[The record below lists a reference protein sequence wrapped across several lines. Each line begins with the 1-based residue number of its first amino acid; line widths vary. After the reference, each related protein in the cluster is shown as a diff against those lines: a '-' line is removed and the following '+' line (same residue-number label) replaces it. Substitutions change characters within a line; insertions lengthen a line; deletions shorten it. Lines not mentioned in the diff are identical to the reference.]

1 MRWVVAKI
9 GTELLITETG
19 ERGISTN
26 YHVTTAIRHEEMGLD
41 TAGVILTTP
50 WPLIG
55 QICPYNGF

>member
-19 ERGISTN
+19 REGSYPQIIR
-26 YHVTTAIRHEEMGLD
+26 VTTARHEEMGLD

-55 QICPYNGF
+55 QICPDNGF

>member
-9 GTELLITETG
+9 GTELLITETRLR
-19 ERGISTN
+19 ERGFISTN
-26 YHVTTAIRHEEMGLD
+26 YHLTTARHEQMGLD

-55 QICPYNGF
+55 QNNGF